1 MESDTMASMVAKLAD
16 EGEIARLVLDYAR
29 GADTRNGA
37 LFASVFTEDGELE
50 YNGRKSAGT
59 HQLSKIPG
67 GLNAYEKTYH
77 TVLNTVIDLDGDTA
91 TGEVY
96 SASHHLRP
104 IEAGAFSDRVMY
116 ITYRDSYA
124 RTAQGWRIAKRLV
137 DVQFIEY
144 KPVQVSD

>member
-1 MESDTMASMVAKLAD
+1 MSADLTAIAD
-16 EGEIARLVLDYAR
+16 ERNINRLVLDYAR
-29 GADTRNGA
+29 GADTRDGA

-50 YNGRKSAGT
+50 YNGRKSTGT

-77 TVLNTVIDLDGDTA
+77 TVLNTVIDLDGDQA

-96 SASHHLRP
+96 SASHHLKP

-116 ITYRDSYA
+116 ITYRDRYA
-124 RTAQGWRIAKRLV
+124 RTAKGWRIAYRLV
-137 DVQFIEY
+137 DVEFIEY
-144 KPVQVSD
+144 KPVQISD